1 MNPNTDAPDDDS
13 PDAADDDDASLKY
26 LILDSSLKRKIYH
39 KSMLKL
45 KKIKL

>member
-1 MNPNTDAPDDDS
+1 MNTNTDAHDYDS
-13 PDAADDDDASLKY
+13 PDYPDDYASSPDS

-45 KKIKL
+45 KE